1 MSVVVIALIVGQLF
15 AMFTHILRRQCMRSA
30 GAGDGNSWEARS
42 CTRSGGCSGGVGR
55 GSVRVL
61 LLANHPARFFT
72 VTPLKVSLV

>member
-1 MSVVVIALIVGQLF
+1 
-15 AMFTHILRRQCMRSA
+15 MRSA